1 MINLTN
7 INKEYIERYIRK
19 LLPER
24 EGILKEMEEYALK
37 NHIPI
42 IEPEVAQFLTVYL
55 KRTQPKKI
63 LEIGTAIAYSALR
76 FASALDGDCTITT
89 IERREDMIELAL
101 ENIAKSDYKESI
113 NILQGE
119 ADEILANLKEKYDLI
134 FIDAAKGHYL
144 EFFNMALELLEP
156 NGIIICDNVLF
167 RGMVATDDLVV
178 RRKKT
183 IVKRMRK
190 FLKHINETEGLSS
203 TIVPIGD
210 GLALIYKEM

>member
-1 MINLTN
+1 MQ
-7 INKEYIERYIRK
+7 YIDRYIRN
-19 LLPER
+19 LLPES
-24 EGILKEMEEYALK
+24 EDSFIKMEEYALK

-42 IEPEVAQFLTVYL
+42 IEPEVAQFLAVHL
-55 KRTQPKKI
+55 KRSRPKKI
-63 LEIGTAIAYSALR
+63 LEIGTAIGYSALR
-76 FASALDGDCTITT
+76 FAAALDGDCSITT
-89 IERREDMIELAL
+89 IERREDMVQLAL
-101 ENIAKSDYKESI
+101 ENISNSEYKNCV

-119 ADEILANLKEKYDLI
+119 ADEVLKDLRAKYDLV

-144 EFFNMALELLEP
+144 ELFNIALNLLEE
-156 NGIIICDNVLF
+156 NGMIICDNVLF

-183 IVKRMRK
+183 IVKRMRE
-190 FLKHINETEGLSS
+190 FLKYINETEGLSS